1 MAFKLAQSFQ
11 NRSLDVLHS
20 RLNQQQ
26 ALLRGIRS
34 ALPLALSS
42 HVLHCVVN
50 EKKLLLYTDSAVWAS
65 QLRFLKQEILQ
76 AASTLRQAQLDK
88 LQIRILADQIN
99 ESPRTGRKANLPSEE
114 KIAMMRDQANSIQ
127 GSQLGQALQRLS
139 TTLAK
144 LTDEE
149 G

>member
-11 NRSLDVLHS
+11 NRPLDTLQS

-26 ALLRGIRS
+26 SLLQGIRS
-34 ALPLALSS
+34 ELPPSLAN

-50 EKKLLLYTDSAVWAS
+50 EEKLLLYTDSAVWAS

-76 AASTLRQAQLDK
+76 AASKVQQAPLDK
-88 LQIRILADQIN
+88 LHIRILADQIN

-114 KIAMMRDQANSIQ
+114 KIAMIREQANNIQ
-127 GSQLGQALQRLS
+127 DSQLEQALQRLS
-139 TTLAK
+139 TTLAR
-144 LTDEE
+144 LADE
-149 G
+149 

>member
-11 NRSLDVLHS
+11 NRPLDALQS

-26 ALLRGIRS
+26 SLLRGIRS
-34 ALPLALSS
+34 ELPLSLAN

-76 AASTLRQAQLDK
+76 AADKMQQAPLDK
-88 LQIRILADQIN
+88 LHIRILADQIN

-114 KIAMMRDQANSIQ
+114 KIALIRDQANNIQ
-127 GSQLGQALQRLS
+127 DSELGQALQRLS

-144 LTDEE
+144 LADE
-149 G
+149 

>member
-11 NRSLDVLHS
+11 NRPLDALQS

-26 ALLRGIRS
+26 SLLRGIRS
-34 ALPLALSS
+34 ELPLSLAN

-76 AASTLRQAQLDK
+76 AASKVQQAPLDK
-88 LQIRILADQIN
+88 LHIRILADQIN
-99 ESPRTGRKANLPSEE
+99 ESPRTTGRKANLPSEE
-114 KIAMMRDQANSIQ
+114 KIAMIRDQANNIQ
-127 GSQLGQALQRLS
+127 DSQLGQALQRLS

-144 LTDEE
+144 LADE
-149 G
+149 

>member
-11 NRSLDVLHS
+11 NRPLDTLQS

-26 ALLRGIRS
+26 SLLRGIRS
-34 ALPLALSS
+34 ELPPSLAN

-50 EKKLLLYTDSAVWAS
+50 EEKLLLYTDSAVWAS

-76 AASTLRQAQLDK
+76 AASKVQQAPLDK
-88 LQIRILADQIN
+88 LHIRILADQIN

-114 KIAMMRDQANSIQ
+114 KIAMIREQANNIQ
-127 GSQLGQALQRLS
+127 DSQLEQALQRLS
-139 TTLAK
+139 TTLAR
-144 LTDEE
+144 LADE
-149 G
+149 